1 MNKILDLSKPDKEVL
16 IDKFNAISGMKI
28 PYEFVEIESIT
39 ALANPTGKEDTKVTF
54 VPTAIA
60 IFLNKFSLTY
70 KRMDLSD
77 IFSKPY
83 INVPSDGYTLLYELL
98 DNINATV
105 GINLKASDV
114 HPATVDETNPLYKT
128 VFIKTKDTSPLYKG
142 EFTLPLD
149 TNINPQTNT
158 SSSNTFIFTLVK
170 NNNSNDTIECLSSD
184 GYLAKTFSFL
194 KNVSSIQECKI
205 DNIFNLDST
214 PIVVTGSFQLVEPNI
229 SFIDPAITYKTIT
242 IDKAGNLLSAKE
254 QITPLALVDKNNITK
269 DIVNK
274 FYYIVDKN
282 KTININN
289 KHIYRLFENGTI
301 DSNFV
306 HASLPDNIVNII
318 CCDNGFFTIE
328 KQASSFSLKKFTLNS
343 VLDTNFSEVLF
354 TKADLSNISFNGFVE
369 YGLNNEEIIK
379 LLVKQDLYDHANAI
393 QVQTTNVQSYISQDL
408 NEFFSPIVVIKD
420 SGLTAQLSTEHAVV
434 NNKNIFNTNKFFN
447 KLLKDVNR
455 FCALYALDNLSYL
468 KSPTLVTLSFDEEK
482 RYLPKLIEFTE
493 LQQVVEIL
501 DIKQNA
507 SGYETYC
514 LARVQNQPQTVILNF
529 DKDHNPLGYSALSQS
544 QDVFIK
550 DFLIAYR

>member
-39 ALANPTGKEDTKVTF
+39 PLANPTSKEDTKVTF

-184 GYLAKTFSFL
+184 GYLTKTFSFL

-205 DNIFNLDST
+205 DDIFNLDST

-242 IDKAGNLLSAKE
+242 IDKAGNLLSTKE

-306 HASLPDNIVNII
+306 HASLPDNIVNIV

-343 VLDTNFSEVLF
+343 TLDTNFSEVLF

-420 SGLTAQLSTEHAVV
+420 SGLTAQLSTEHTVV
-434 NNKNIFNTNKFFN
+434 NNKNIFNNNKFFN

-455 FCALYALDNLSYL
+455 LCAVYALDNLSYL

-529 DKDHNPLGYSALSQS
+529 DKDHNLLGYSALSQS